1 MLLHEDDWKEK
12 TPSCPKQTNEIDCG
26 VYTCSFAKQ
35 YLSDC
40 NSPMAYEDS
49 DFRNEMVGDLLE
61 VASSN
66 KYSADFRWLSG
77 DAVSKINPLNSHGPI
92 QDFSE

>member
-1 MLLHEDDWKEK
+1 MLLHEDNWQEK
-12 TPSCPKQTNEIDCG
+12 TPSCPKQTNAIDCG

-40 NSPMAYEDS
+40 NSPMAYGGV

-61 VASSN
+61 LAASS
-66 KYSADFRWLSG
+66 KCCK
-77 DAVSKINPLNSHGPI
+77 KIYGVLACCKKVKVGTKKCSFNNLI
-92 QDFSE
+92 L